1 MLHQWDKLS
10 HKVGIDVKWKT
21 HNVAKK
27 HNGAIQCQ
35 QHKNQNEYSQ
45 KRKKKD
51 FNICKRNEAIKKV
64 N

>member
-1 MLHQWDKLS
+1 MSTPIQYKKKRIILHQWDKLS

-35 QHKNQNEYSQ
+35 QHKNQNEYT
-45 KRKKKD
+45 KK
-51 FNICKRNEAIKKV
+51 IKLK